1 MNAHAAGPAHTPK
14 PKSAK
19 DAGWDVGVRETVP
32 VALPGVWKFLLGPG
46 LPLWLG
52 ETDLALTKGAKYQ
65 THDGVSGEVKAYT
78 ENSTIKLTWKPD
90 DWPHVTQLR
99 VTVKETVLGTTIAIN
114 HDLLADREERRMMLG
129 HWKNV
134 ITDVVHAIDQRAK

>member
-14 PKSAK
+14 AKSAT

-52 ETDLALTKGAKYQ
+52 ETELTLTKGSRYQ
-65 THDGVSGEVKAYT
+65 TRDGVAGEVKAYA
-78 ENSTIKLTWKPD
+78 ENAKLKVTWKPD
-90 DWPHVTQLR
+90 DWPHATQLQI
-99 VTVKETVLGTTIAIN
+99 TVKETVLGTTIGI
-114 HDLLADREERRMMLG
+114 HHEQLADREERRMMLG
-129 HWKNV
+129 HWKSV
-134 ITDVVHAIDQRAK
+134 IADIAHAIDQRAK